1 MTLRFTRRR
10 ALAGAAA
17 LPAVAFAAAHARGAL
32 AQTGGLNFGPPAP
45 FSFDALAARAEA
57 AAREPY
63 RVPYRPAPEIVQR
76 IDYDAHGK
84 IQFRRD
90 KALFADGPGAFP
102 VTYFP
107 LGRYFTKRVR
117 MFALEGERAREL
129 IFSPDYFDMPEDSPA
144 RLLPADS
151 GFAGFRLHESR
162 RRGDWRTQD
171 WVAFLGASYFRA
183 IGQLGQYGLSAR
195 GLALNTAAAEPEE
208 FPDFTE
214 LYVATAPGERDPVTV
229 YALLDGPSVSGAY
242 RFLIRRTEGVVMDIE
257 SRLFFRKPVPQLGVA
272 PLTSM
277 FWFGEHNRGLY
288 TDWRPEVHDSDGLAL
303 WSGGGERLWR
313 PLDNPRAGVAVSS
326 FADKDPKGFGLM
338 QRDRVFDHYL
348 DGVNYDKRPSLWV
361 EPLEPWGEGA
371 VTLVEIPTDD
381 EFLDNIVAFW
391 TPRAVPAPGAKFGFR
406 YRLHWLADEPFPA
419 EALGRVVA
427 TRIGRGKFPTNPRE
441 KNIHNFVVEFDGGAL
456 DRVGPYDKVEAVPT
470 AARGTTDRHIV
481 ERVPGTKRWRA
492 NFDLRHDGAAAPIEL
507 RLYLRL
513 GGRALSETWTFPFR
527 PPAA

>member
-1 MTLRFTRRR
+1 
-10 ALAGAAA
+10 
-17 LPAVAFAAAHARGAL
+17 
-32 AQTGGLNFGPPAP
+32 
-45 FSFDALAARAEA
+45 
-57 AAREPY
+57 
-63 RVPYRPAPEIVQR
+63 
-76 IDYDAHGK
+76 
-84 IQFRRD
+84 
-90 KALFADGPGAFP
+90 

-117 MFALEGERAREL
+117 MFAVDGERAREL
-129 IFSPDYFDMPEDSPA
+129 IFSPDYFDMPADSPA

-195 GLALNTAAAEPEE
+195 GLALNTAAGEPEE

-214 LYVATAPGERDPVTV
+214 LYVATAPGERDPVSV

-257 SRLFFRKPVPQLGVA
+257 SRLFFRKSVPQLGVA

-303 WSGGGERLWR
+303 WTGGGERLWR

-326 FADKDPKGFGLM
+326 FADNDPKGFGLM

-371 VTLVEIPTDD
+371 ITLVEIPTDD

-391 TPRAVPAPGAKFGFR
+391 TPRTAPAPGAKFGFR
-406 YRLHWLADEPFPA
+406 YRLHWLADEPFPP
-419 EALGRVVA
+419 EALARVVA

-470 AARGTTDRHIV
+470 AARGRTDRHIV

-492 NFDLRHDGAAAPIEL
+492 NFDLRHDGAAAPNEL
-507 RLYLRL
+507 RLYLRQ
-513 GGRALSETWTFPFR
+513 GARALSETWTFPFR